1 MSAVTLED
9 VTFTYPGAA
18 APTLRNV
25 CLDVPEG
32 DFLAI
37 MGANGCGK
45 STLCKTMNGLI
56 PQFIV
61 GDLTGT
67 ITVGGIDA
75 ATAQIGELARKI
87 GYVYQDFENQLVR
100 PTVLDEASFSCLNY
114 AYDDYIERGMRA
126 LDLCGLSD
134 RAESY
139 IWQLSG
145 GQKHL
150 LALAGAI
157 ALEPGVIVLDEPVAQ
172 LDPYHAQK
180 TYEVLRD
187 LNENHGKTIIVI
199 EHHTD
204 FIAKYC
210 KSAALMR
217 NGTIAWTLPAHEALQ
232 QLEDLEASDVHPPQI
247 ALAGRELKHAGA
259 LPQRAPLPTTVEEG
273 FAAFS
278 GIPFIPPADRAGS
291 DEGADRTA
299 DAGGSSLS
307 ADPIVRFRNV
317 SVSYRSVK
325 GAPRRVFEGLD
336 LDIQRGEKIALVGSN
351 GAGKSTL
358 MKLLYGLIKP
368 QAGEILLDGA
378 PTRGMGPDELSEKL
392 SLVYQNPEQMF
403 IKDSIRAD
411 IEFAMRARGVDDAA
425 ARTDEL
431 LGRFRLTE
439 LADHDG
445 RLMSGGQMRRA
456 SLAIGIA
463 LNPPVLLLDEPTA
476 NLDIGTR
483 QEITRLIADLRGV
496 TDTVVIATHDMQ
508 LVCQFADRIIV
519 LCDGEIIGDGT
530 PDEIFMN
537 ADVVERSGIR
547 PPEIFAMGQA
557 LDCSAACYTLDAFLG
572 CFPAWQKMKEHGVAG
587 ERAGAPSFSPSSTR
601 ARYAHEYEEGDAA

>member
-1 MSAVTLED
+1 MSAVTLTD

-18 APTLRNV
+18 APTLRRVN
-25 CLDVPEG
+25 LDVPEG

-61 GDLTGT
+61 GDLTGS
-67 ITVGGIDA
+67 ITVCGTDA
-75 ATAQIGELARKI
+75 ATAQIGELAQHI

-100 PTVLDEASFSCLNY
+100 PTVLDEASFACLNY
-114 AYDDYIERGMRA
+114 AFDDYLERGMRA
-126 LDLCGLSD
+126 LELCGLAE
-134 RAESY
+134 RAGSY

-157 ALEPGVIVLDEPVAQ
+157 ALGPDIIVLDEPVAQ
-172 LDPYHAQK
+172 LDPYHARQ

-187 LNENHGKTIIVI
+187 LNEHHGKTIIVI

-204 FIAKYC
+204 FIAEYC
-210 KSAALMR
+210 KSAALMHD
-217 NGTIAWTLPAHEALQ
+217 GAIAWTLPAHEALQ
-232 QLEDLEASDVHPPQI
+232 RIDDLEASDVHPPQI
-247 ALAGRELKHAGA
+247 ALAGRELKRVGA
-259 LPQRAPLPTTVEEG
+259 LAEHAPLPTTVEEG

-278 GIPFIPPADRAGS
+278 GIPFLPPRKVRHEKRIDTP
-291 DEGADRTA
+291 GAPA
-299 DAGGSSLS
+299 AS
-307 ADPIVRFRNV
+307 FRGV
-317 SVSYRSVK
+317 GVSYRSVK
-325 GAPRRVFEGLD
+325 GEPRHVFRNLD
-336 LDIQRGEKIALVGSN
+336 LDIRQGEKVALVGSN

-358 MKLLYGLIKP
+358 MKLMCGLLKP
-368 QAGEILLDGA
+368 QTGDVLLNGK
-378 PTRGMGPDELSEKL
+378 PTRGLGPDELSETI

-411 IEFAMRARGVDDAA
+411 IEFAMRARGISDARRRA
-425 ARTDEL
+425 DEL
-431 LGRFRLTE
+431 LARFRLTD
-439 LADHDG
+439 LTDRDG

-463 LNPPVLLLDEPTA
+463 LDPPILLLDEPTA

-483 QEITRLIADLRGV
+483 QEIIGLVADLRGV

-519 LCDGEIIGDGT
+519 LCDGEVIGDGT

-537 ADVVERSGIR
+537 ADVVARSGVR

-557 LDCSAACYTLDAFLG
+557 LDCTAACYTLDEFLA
-572 CFPAWQKMKEHGVAG
+572 CFPAWRERQAG
-587 ERAGAPSFSPSSTR
+587 PR
-601 ARYAHEYEEGDAA
+601 EGDDA